1 MPFWSAPV
9 QMEEAD
15 AVPLEIPNEQSLPDH
30 FFFLCSSSLGQRR
43 TTYTVNQFNNLNDY
57 INFMK

>member
-15 AVPLEIPNEQSLPDH
+15 AVPLEIPNEQSIPNL
-30 FFFLCSSSLGQRR
+30 FFFFC
-43 TTYTVNQFNNLNDY
+43 
-57 INFMK
+57 

>member
-15 AVPLEIPNEQSLPDH
+15 AVPLEIPNEQSIPNP
-30 FFFLCSSSLGQRR
+30 FFLFLMLVHLSPTNEKLVKESFQL
-43 TTYTVNQFNNLNDY
+43 FKLLNK
-57 INFMK
+57 IF

>member
-15 AVPLEIPNEQSLPDH
+15 AVPLEIPNEQSIPNP
-30 FFFLCSSSLGQRR
+30 FFFFFYVSPFKSNERKTS
-43 TTYTVNQFNNLNDY
+43 
-57 INFMK
+57 

>member
-15 AVPLEIPNEQSLPDH
+15 AVPLEIPNEQSIPNL
-30 FFFLCSSSLGQRR
+30 FFLFFYFYVSPFKSNERKTS
-43 TTYTVNQFNNLNDY
+43 
-57 INFMK
+57 